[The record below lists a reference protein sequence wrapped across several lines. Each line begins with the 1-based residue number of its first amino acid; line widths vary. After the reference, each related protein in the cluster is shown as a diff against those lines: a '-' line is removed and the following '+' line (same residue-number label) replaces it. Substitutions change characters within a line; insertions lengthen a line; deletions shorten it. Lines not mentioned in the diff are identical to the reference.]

1 MVEILDGRDSAP
13 EAVEWFPK
21 EALVSVRMVPES
33 VLGLRQLKRG
43 FVAKYKQG
51 QAFLVQEASSESAAE
66 VLKSLRG
73 RFDGAQ
79 PAQLGDEAFQ
89 SKAQYLEGIC
99 VFRKGRYLGGY
110 ANLPDAQEAA
120 SLAARLAARI
130 P

>member
-1 MVEILDGRDSAP
+1 M
-13 EAVEWFPK
+13 EWFPK
-21 EALVSVRMVPES
+21 ETLVSVRMVPES

-73 RFDGAQ
+73 RFDGAL
-79 PAQLGDEAFQ
+79 PAQIGDEAFQ
-89 SKAQYLEGIC
+89 SKVQYLDGIC

-110 ANLPDAQEAA
+110 ANLPDPQEAA
-120 SLAARLAARI
+120 SLAATLAARI